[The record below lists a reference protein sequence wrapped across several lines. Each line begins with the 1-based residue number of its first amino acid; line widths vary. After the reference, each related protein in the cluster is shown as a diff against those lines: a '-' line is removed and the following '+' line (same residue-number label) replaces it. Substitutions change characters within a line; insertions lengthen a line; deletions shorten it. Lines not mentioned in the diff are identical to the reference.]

1 MVSTLSGYKNEI
13 IDSIIDGYNIA
24 INGYTEEEKKKK
36 SMLIETVKATIINA
50 LAFSVIEKTQ
60 IYTYLINNFN
70 DYSIKNNLNIT
81 INLNLFTP
89 KNSTVHSDEF
99 FSVIDSFLKRRSNKY
114 DIYFYDN
121 IYTPKF
127 EPNFLDL
134 NKLLPKE
141 HINLYKSVENY
152 ESYSYNNKLVGL
164 PVIINYSALYS
175 NIELLNKYNKEIPK
189 TWDELLETGK
199 YILKQEK
206 IKNNTNI
213 VIFNGLF
220 TDNEAGSTTIIEF
233 LHSYRDAINDPFPNF
248 KSPNAVNALKMM
260 KKLKNELSS
269 DYVFQQNIENTFSDL
284 LNGTGLFL
292 KFNYLNL
299 PVNKVYKAT
308 ILPGHKNGISS
319 TIVGGYN
326 IGINSY
332 LLKEKEEDAVKA
344 VMYMTSKDIQRKL
357 IIEHN
362 CFSGINNLY
371 NEDEVCKNKEELCEI
386 YKNAQPIMRPTSKTN
401 DYNKYS
407 EKIRYYV
414 YKYLYG
420 NDIVDPAK
428 MLRKIDDITRIYYIS
443 ISSKDSISGKIIAI
457 VYILLSIIILSSS
470 IFIFIKKYNYNFSF
484 LSKDFWILSLLGYIL
499 LIYTSFVDLERV
511 TPLRCHLKFFL
522 QFMSFTIVYIPIF
535 HKLISNYPEENKIS
549 IWVKSHRYIFL
560 SIFIFL
566 DILINGLIFMQP
578 YTVKTVV
585 TIDSSKN
592 FQKCKVD
599 GLFSKTV
606 IIIMYTFKVVIIIW
620 SCILLFAEWNLKS
633 TIFDI
638 RSCTAMYSL
647 NINCMV

>member
-1 MVSTLSGYKNEI
+1 M
-13 IDSIIDGYNIA
+13 
-24 INGYTEEEKKKK
+24 
-36 SMLIETVKATIINA
+36 
-50 LAFSVIEKTQ
+50 
-60 IYTYLINNFN
+60 
-70 DYSIKNNLNIT
+70 
-81 INLNLFTP
+81 
-89 KNSTVHSDEF
+89 
-99 FSVIDSFLKRRSNKY
+99 
-114 DIYFYDN
+114 
-121 IYTPKF
+121 
-127 EPNFLDL
+127 
-134 NKLLPKE
+134 
-141 HINLYKSVENY
+141 
-152 ESYSYNNKLVGL
+152 
-164 PVIINYSALYS
+164 
-175 NIELLNKYNKEIPK
+175 
-189 TWDELLETGK
+189 
-199 YILKQEK
+199 
-206 IKNNTNI
+206 
-213 VIFNGLF
+213 
-220 TDNEAGSTTIIEF
+220 
-233 LHSYRDAINDPFPNF
+233 
-248 KSPNAVNALKMM
+248 
-260 KKLKNELSS
+260 
-269 DYVFQQNIENTFSDL
+269 
-284 LNGTGLFL
+284 
-292 KFNYLNL
+292 
-299 PVNKVYKAT
+299 
-308 ILPGHKNGISS
+308 
-319 TIVGGYN
+319 
-326 IGINSY
+326 
-332 LLKEKEEDAVKA
+332 KEKEEDVVKA
-344 VMYMTSKDIQRKL
+344 VMYITSKEIQRRL
-357 IIEHN
+357 ITEHN
-362 CFSGINNLY
+362 CFSGINSLY
-371 NEDEVCKNKEELCEI
+371 NEYEVCKNKEELCEI
-386 YKNAQPIMRPTSKTN
+386 YKNAQPIVRPTSKTN

-407 EKIRYYV
+407 ERFRYYIF
-414 YKYLYG
+414 KYLYG

-443 ISSKDSISGKIIAI
+443 ISSKDSIAGKIIAI

-647 NINCMV
+647 NIVILIILIIFEFLEIRNYTIFFTIRESLIIIYVFTNYILLYVIRIVWYKKSLNDFNDFNEYYIEKIPQSSIDTTSSYLKRFSNNYELITSINNDNNANNNDNNNNKIISKSYFKILDFHYRNEIVPINKRSNKMTQSTGSYNTGIQSLRNNRSGTYLSRNHYSGVHSAISYSRIKVGKDYKSNKQSEEVSNKVSSTILNSNKSDISSLNNMILIEESDISLLERANDDLSKSENTRIINNKSSLPSKNNFMSNSSDISSSRNALLSMESDISTSESILLTSSSSEVSQLEESLLLKNKKGSSQEEVIPINEIEKELIKNSKNITNQKKDIIDS